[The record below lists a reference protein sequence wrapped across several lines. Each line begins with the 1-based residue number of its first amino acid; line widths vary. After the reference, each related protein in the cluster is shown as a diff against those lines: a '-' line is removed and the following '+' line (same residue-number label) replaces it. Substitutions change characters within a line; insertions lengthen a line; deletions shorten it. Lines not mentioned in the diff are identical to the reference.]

1 MILINVKPVMMRRVS
16 GVCQVGG
23 AAMIT
28 PEQVGER
35 YLAVHHRMFRT
46 VNDAMSECG
55 LSMARTKV
63 LMRLR
68 EQGPTRQSV
77 LAADFGLSPHSITD
91 IVDALERLGLAERR
105 PDATDRR
112 AKLVAITDA
121 GEASLDVAY
130 ATRERLL
137 KQIFGALSQEDR
149 ATFLRLLDTLDKA
162 ARPLIRP
169 RPAQRRPRHDR
180 RAQRDHRGPHQ
191 SRFSPGGIAHHVIR
205 NTCR

>member
-1 MILINVKPVMMRRVS
+1 VYAGRAV
-16 GVCQVGG
+16 
-23 AAMIT
+23 MIT

-35 YLAVHHRMFRT
+35 YLAVHHRMFRA
-46 VNDAMSECG
+46 VNDQMSECG

-121 GEASLDVAY
+121 GEACLGVAS
-130 ATRERLL
+130 AVRERLL
-137 KQIFGALSQEDR
+137 RQIFGALGQEDR
-149 ATFLRLLDTLDKA
+149 ATLLRLLDVLDDA
-162 ARPLIRP
+162 TRPLIAS
-169 RPAQRRPRHDR
+169 PA
-180 RAQRDHRGPHQ
+180 A
-191 SRFSPGGIAHHVIR
+191 PGTPMVPA
-205 NTCR
+205 